1 MSRKASN
8 YFNVLIL
15 VILLCIIGYN
25 LKQIATKQ
33 QEPKNE
39 RLENLNITPIPTFA
53 ISVPETTDTSSTPTP
68 KKDLGSISTN
78 EIRNKEV
85 SIVIPKINL
94 YSILGV
100 AETISNDGQLTLTEP
115 EDIPLWIEGWSVDI
129 GDSGLSI
136 IYGHRQQGINP
147 LVFTD
152 LDKLN
157 LEESVE
163 IRNTTKIYEYSV
175 ETIQVINPNQ
185 FWSKADQYDREAK
198 RQKTNKVMLV
208 TCTPWGSNAQRLL
221 IILKLEA
228 IRESTPESSDNNS
241 GLE

>member
-1 MSRKASN
+1 MSRKASS

-15 VILLCIIGYN
+15 AILLCIIGYN

-39 RLENLNITPIPTFA
+39 RLENLNITPIPTFV
-53 ISVPETTDTSSTPTP
+53 ISVPKISNDSTPTP
-68 KKDLGSISTN
+68 RKDSGSVSAN

-85 SIVIPKINL
+85 SILIPKIDLN
-94 YSILGV
+94 SILGV

-115 EDIPLWIEGWSVDI
+115 ENIPLWIEGWSVDI
-129 GDSGLSI
+129 GDNGLSI
-136 IYGHRQQGINP
+136 IYGHRQQGVNP

-157 LEESVE
+157 LEDVVE
-163 IRNTTKIYEYSV
+163 IKNTTKIYEYSV

-228 IRESTPESSDNNS
+228 IRESTT
-241 GLE
+241 